1 MIKISVRIKM
11 NVIYPLM
18 IASLGLDR
26 ARRCNVPGSAIT

>member
-18 IASLGLDR
+18 IASPGLGR